1 MAARSPVVDDVY
13 ANGRPVARPSWP
25 KGDRTRSVHSGGGVT
40 GWCRYTFLRSA
51 LFVNSVPM
59 CPASARRWPPVP

>member
-25 KGDRTRSVHSGGGVT
+25 KGDRTRSVHSGGG
-40 GWCRYTFLRSA
+40 
-51 LFVNSVPM
+51 
-59 CPASARRWPPVP
+59 